1 MIEEARSS
9 EGWVSILELAS
20 KWEFQSLCRRAINE
34 LGSLATPIERV
45 ILGRKYNI
53 PELRLPAYVDLCQST
68 APLTEE
74 DGERLG
80 LQDVIKIYRVRQEW
94 GGQELED
101 LLAKVRIHFSPVTLP
116 PPPSY
121 GDPNSLPPQ
130 ISSIRLPSPSNKL
143 SEESNAPN
151 PLVEVLP
158 TTPPQMPQPARP
170 IFALTQTLDCSAVPL
185 PMATGLP
192 ASGVS
197 ASKKATLR
205 DVNGTE
211 VNIESLKTNP
221 APPTLITTQNLPVTP
236 TRKTGTIRIET
247 PEQRQKRLE
256 AEEQKE
262 KFKAEAE
269 EKARKEGKMNRDD
282 EARKKKEVSVQ
293 RPDWEA
299 EPLPIITMA
308 TTLTRK
314 PSLLLTLARPLK
326 DLSSVTYP
334 LWISPPNA
342 ELSAGAREGKF
353 RYDREFLLQFRSICK
368 ENLDLLPLFDVI
380 ALKPIDQPSLI
391 RDSSGRSQQLSSPSA
406 SSRPVPIGSGLPGA
420 TLRSQYQSMGQF
432 TTPGKFGPGLERF
445 EPAGACSVS
454 MGGPS
459 VPFGSP
465 PLQLIANQG
474 GLNESRRKHRTRSQ
488 RGEKRSNV
496 VTLQATE
503 YRWERKFFASHDPES
518 PEVVDRKVKALLNKL
533 TMEKFDSISDQ
544 IIQWANRSEHQK
556 DGRTL
561 VQVIRLVFEKAAD
574 ETTWSEMYARLCRK
588 MMEQI
593 SPKVQDEGIKSAKG
607 KPIAGGQLFR
617 KYLLNRC
624 QEDFE
629 RGWVAKEA

>member
-1 MIEEARSS
+1 MRCS
-9 EGWVSILELAS
+9 G
-20 KWEFQSLCRRAINE
+20 
-34 LGSLATPIERV
+34 
-45 ILGRKYNI
+45 
-53 PELRLPAYVDLCQST
+53 
-68 APLTEE
+68 
-74 DGERLG
+74 
-80 LQDVIKIYRVRQEW
+80 
-94 GGQELED
+94 
-101 LLAKVRIHFSPVTLP
+101 
-116 PPPSY
+116 
-121 GDPNSLPPQ
+121 
-130 ISSIRLPSPSNKL
+130 KL
-143 SEESNAPN
+143 S
-151 PLVEVLP
+151 
-158 TTPPQMPQPARP
+158 
-170 IFALTQTLDCSAVPL
+170 F
-185 PMATGLP
+185 
-192 ASGVS
+192 
-197 ASKKATLR
+197 LR
-205 DVNGTE
+205 
-211 VNIESLKTNP
+211 
-221 APPTLITTQNLPVTP
+221 
-236 TRKTGTIRIET
+236 
-247 PEQRQKRLE
+247 
-256 AEEQKE
+256 
-262 KFKAEAE
+262 
-269 EKARKEGKMNRDD
+269 
-282 EARKKKEVSVQ
+282 
-293 RPDWEA
+293 
-299 EPLPIITMA
+299 
-308 TTLTRK
+308 
-314 PSLLLTLARPLK
+314 
-326 DLSSVTYP
+326 
-334 LWISPPNA
+334 
-342 ELSAGAREGKF
+342 

-380 ALKPIDQPSLI
+380 ALKPVDQLSLI

-533 TMEKFDSISDQ
+533 TMEKFNSISDQ

-629 RGWVAKEA
+629 RGWVAKEATATAAASKAREDSTIKDANEQNSTDEVALYSEEYYAMQKAKRQGPGLSKFIGELFKLRMLTERIMHECIKKLLGNVHDSEEEDIESLCKLMTTVGLLLDTQKGRAHMDVYFQRMKELTLNINVTPRMQFMLQVREAFGVLYSL